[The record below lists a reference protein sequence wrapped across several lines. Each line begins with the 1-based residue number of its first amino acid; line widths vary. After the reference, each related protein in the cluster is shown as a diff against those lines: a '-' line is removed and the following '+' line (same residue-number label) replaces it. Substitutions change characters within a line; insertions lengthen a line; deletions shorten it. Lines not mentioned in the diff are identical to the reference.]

1 MTKNIEHYLLKLLDR
16 MITAHSIKEEE
27 LKQVIYI
34 YCNTTIE
41 EEKSLALSILKKINE
56 ETKIIKEKIDT
67 REYYINFLNQFS
79 VKRII

>member
-16 MITAHSIKEEE
+16 MITSHSIKEEE

-56 ETKIIKEKIDT
+56 ETKIVKEKIDT

-79 VKRII
+79 VKKII

>member
-16 MITAHSIKEEE
+16 MITSRSIKEEE

-67 REYYINFLNQFS
+67 REYCINFLNQFS